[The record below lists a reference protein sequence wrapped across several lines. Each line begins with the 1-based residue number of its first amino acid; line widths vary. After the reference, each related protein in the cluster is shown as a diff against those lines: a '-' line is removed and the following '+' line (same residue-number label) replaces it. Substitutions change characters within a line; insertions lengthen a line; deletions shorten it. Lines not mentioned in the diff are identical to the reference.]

1 MYKCNGVGKEIDW
14 HLNQFFIGT
23 NTYICPIK
31 VTQVI
36 LSKKTRYAIVALT
49 RLAREYG
56 KGPMQIRDIAEREKI
71 PQRFLESILL
81 ELRKLGILGS
91 KLGKEGGY
99 YLLKKPED
107 VNLSEI
113 VRHFEGTIALMY
125 CVSEKAYQ
133 PCEFC
138 KDESTC
144 QIRRVFKEVRDNTFE
159 ILSRNSL
166 ANLIQDGSVNKIKK
180 SKKK

>member
-1 MYKCNGVGKEIDW
+1 M
-14 HLNQFFIGT
+14 T
-23 NTYICPIK
+23 
-31 VTQVI
+31 

-49 RLAREYG
+49 RLAREFG
-56 KGPMQIRDIAEREKI
+56 KGPIQIRDIAEGEKI
-71 PQRFLESILL
+71 PQRFLENILL

-99 YLLKKPED
+99 YLLKRPDEVKLAD
-107 VNLSEI
+107 I

-144 QIRRVFKEVRDNTFE
+144 QIRKVFKEVRDTTYE
-159 ILSRNSL
+159 ILSRTSL
-166 ANLIQDGSVNKIKK
+166 AALIQ
-180 SKKK
+180 